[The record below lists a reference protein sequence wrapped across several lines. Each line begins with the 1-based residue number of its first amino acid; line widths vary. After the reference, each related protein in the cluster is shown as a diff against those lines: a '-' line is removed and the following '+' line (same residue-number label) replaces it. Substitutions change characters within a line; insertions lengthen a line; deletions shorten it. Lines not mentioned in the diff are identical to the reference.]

1 VADLVKLSGR
11 PENEAWA
18 TLVALRAL
26 RVLEVR

>member
-1 VADLVKLSGR
+1 VAELVKLSGK

-18 TLVALRAL
+18 ALVALRAL